1 MFSRQHYKEIAKI
14 IRESKTRVIGTNYA
28 LLDKENLI
36 EGLVKFFKKDN
47 SGFDEEL
54 FRKEIAG

>member
-1 MFSRQHYKEIAKI
+1 MFSRQHYKEITKI
-14 IRESKTRVIGTNYA
+14 IRKSKTRVIGTNYT